1 MYACYRK
8 QKTENNKIMYNYVL
22 YIFKKERYLKLCI
35 WGIFCG
41 LGVTKTKAEK
51 QTVIL
56 YLLKLHY
63 IYKLFNLV
71 ISQSVCFYDC
81 RFITVKLKA
90 VISMLIP
97 NYNLLLSED
106 EENLFLKQC

>member
-8 QKTENNKIMYNYVL
+8 QKAENNKIMHNYVL

-41 LGVTKTKAEK
+41 LGVTKTKLRNRPSYC
-51 QTVIL
+51 IC
-56 YLLKLHY
+56 
-63 IYKLFNLV
+63 YKLFNLV

-81 RFITVKLKA
+81 RFITVKIKA

-106 EENLFLKQC
+106 GENLFLKQC

>member
-1 MYACYRK
+1 MY
-8 QKTENNKIMYNYVL
+8 
-22 YIFKKERYLKLCI
+22 YIYLKKERKKLLSKTLYLGDIL
-35 WGIFCG
+35 W
-41 LGVTKTKAEK
+41 LGCNKKKAEK
-51 QTVIL
+51 QTVIF

-63 IYKLFNLV
+63 IYKLFNMV

-81 RFITVKLKA
+81 RFITVKIKA

-106 EENLFLKQC
+106 D